1 MASSGVPAAEKTT
14 PVRGIIVSRG
24 LDCLLSSF
32 CPLFVPT
39 ERSVDMANE
48 KREIETSNAAIPAY
62 ESIGALVDTPFEYQY
77 TRNTFRPSLY
87 N

>member
-1 MASSGVPAAEKTT
+1 M
-14 PVRGIIVSRG
+14 
-24 LDCLLSSF
+24 
-32 CPLFVPT
+32 
-39 ERSVDMANE
+39 DMANE